1 MDPQPTKTSHPE
13 YKSKAICANS
23 FLSVIP
29 VMTGQS
35 LWLCRKTKLCNA
47 LIDTVYAAKY
57 RNRVV
62 CHCRDYNGCHPLT
75 CVKLFAEFPSLPVT
89 DRGLELIPRFIYNI
103 RSYVCFYRRCCT
115 NNKRRK
121 KITWIASMYSM
132 CHNEFPLD
140 AYGTEQNF
148 LLVEFRN
155 CSSFAFLGRVG

>member
-13 YKSKAICANS
+13 YKSKAICADS

-29 VMTGQS
+29 VMTGQP

-89 DRGLELIPRFIYNI
+89 DRGLELILRFIYNI
-103 RSYVCFYRRCCT
+103 RSCVLYRLCCT
-115 NNKRRK
+115 NNTCSK
-121 KITWIASMYSM
+121 KYCFYIECVMTIS
-132 CHNEFPLD
+132 
-140 AYGTEQNF
+140 
-148 LLVEFRN
+148 FR
-155 CSSFAFLGRVG
+155 SF